1 MASFKMNIARIKG
14 CPSPKKVG
22 ELMGKFGL
30 PPTEEYG
37 VLNHQAT
44 DTTIFATIIR
54 KTQQTVQRL
63 NPETNELTSDVVE
76 RVTVYPFGIKPDTE
90 QLEVYAGSAAAIEQV
105 GAFLSNCLA
114 LPVVVEAIEIE
125 VPDALEKL
133 AKHTKNLQLRSL
145 RVSEYAHNSFMIGPY
160 TPKFLDSEHG
170 KEFLDQYAD
179 FITTA
184 SVRFAGSKGKVTAS
198 LSKKACFGFSCHED
212 DVSVVKSILRKL
224 V

>member
-1 MASFKMNIARIKG
+1 MASYKMNIARIKG
-14 CPSPKKVG
+14 CPGPKRVG
-22 ELMGKFGL
+22 ELMTKFGL
-30 PPTEEYG
+30 PATEEYG
-37 VLNHQAT
+37 VLTHQAT
-44 DTTIFATIIR
+44 DATLFATIVR

-63 NPETNELTSDVVE
+63 SAETNELTSDVVE
-76 RVTVYPFGIKPDTE
+76 RVTVYPFGVKPDTE

-114 LPVVVEAIEIE
+114 LPVVVEAIEID
-125 VPDALEKL
+125 VADALDKL
-133 AKHTKNLQLRSL
+133 AKHTKNLQLRSI

-170 KEFLDQYAD
+170 KEFMEQYAD

-198 LSKKACFGFSCHED
+198 LSTKACFGFSCHED